1 MWRSDKHEDLSV
13 VVDTIH
19 ECGVED
25 ENHQQEVVGAKATHL
40 KYAKCI
46 LAYRYI

>member
-46 LAYRYI
+46 LV